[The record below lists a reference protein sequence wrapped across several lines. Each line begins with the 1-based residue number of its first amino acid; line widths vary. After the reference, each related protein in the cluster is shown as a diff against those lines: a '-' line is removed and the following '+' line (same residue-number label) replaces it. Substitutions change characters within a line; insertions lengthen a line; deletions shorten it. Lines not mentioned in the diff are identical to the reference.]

1 MNWIDPHIHF
11 FALQHGHYDWLKPNN
26 PPYWRDKSVIARSV
40 YERDLFKG
48 NHATLGGFVHIEAG
62 FDNGQPWREV
72 VFLEQHCVKPF
83 RSVANIDLRSS
94 TSLSDIDRLKR
105 FRSVVGLRHIL
116 DDDAATLLR
125 SPKVLHS
132 LKHMAANNLSFDAQ
146 FDITDGASVSALLN
160 VIERIPELTVI
171 VNHVAAAPFSA
182 DVLPDEALPAEG
194 SFSAEGS
201 LPAEGSFSAEGSLPA
216 EGSCSKHTNSSRH
229 SYSSL
234 AYTKWQR
241 HLSAL
246 AQCSNVAF
254 KFSGMEMQDR
264 QWTWSYVQ
272 RLLNTA
278 LDILPIDNIMLAS
291 NFPLCTWRMPHA
303 QLLKGYDDMLKR
315 MQSQTAS
322 TAFSLSKDDAEK
334 LRHKNAYKWY
344 QF

>member
-11 FALQHGHYDWLKPNN
+11 FALQHGRYDWLKPTN
-26 PPYWRDKSVIARSV
+26 PPYWRDKSVIAHSV
-40 YERDLFKG
+40 YERDLFQG
-48 NHATLGGFVHIEAG
+48 NHAALSGFVHIEAG

-72 VFLEQHCVKPF
+72 AFLEQHCIKPF
-83 RSVANIDLRSS
+83 RSVANIDLQSS

-146 FDITDGASVSALLN
+146 FDITDAASVRALLN
-160 VIERIPELTVI
+160 VVERIPELTVI
-171 VNHVAAAPFSA
+171 VNHVAAAPFLP
-182 DVLPDEALPAEG
+182 DVLLADALA
-194 SFSAEGS
+194 
-201 LPAEGSFSAEGSLPA
+201 AEGSLPA
-216 EGSCSKHTNSSRH
+216 EGSCSKHANSNRH

-241 HLSAL
+241 NLRAL
-246 AQCSNVAF
+246 AQCNNMAF

-264 QWTWSYVQ
+264 QWTWPYVE

-278 LDILPIDNIMLAS
+278 LDILPTDNIMLAS
-291 NFPLCTWRMPHA
+291 NFPLCTWRMPYA

-322 TAFSLSKDDAEK
+322 TVFCLSKDDAEK
-334 LRHKNAYKWY
+334 LRYKNAYKWY

>member
-26 PPYWRDKSVIARSV
+26 PPYWQDKSVIARSV

-48 NHATLGGFVHIEAG
+48 NHAALSGFVHIEAG

-72 VFLEQHCVKPF
+72 AFLEQHCIKPF
-83 RSVANIDLRSS
+83 RSVANIDLQSS
-94 TSLSDIDRLKR
+94 IALSDIDRLKR
-105 FRSVVGLRHIL
+105 FPSVIGLRHIL

-160 VIERIPELTVI
+160 VIERIPELKVI
-171 VNHVAAAPFSA
+171 VNHVAAAPFLA
-182 DVLPDEALPAEG
+182 DVVPAE
-194 SFSAEGS
+194 A
-201 LPAEGSFSAEGSLPA
+201 LPA
-216 EGSCSKHTNSSRH
+216 EGSCSKHANSNRH
-229 SYSSL
+229 FYSSL

-241 HLSAL
+241 HLIAL

-264 QWTWSYVQ
+264 QWAWPYVE

-278 LDILPIDNIMLAS
+278 LNILPIDNIMLAS
-291 NFPLCTWRMPHA
+291 NFPLCTWRMPYA
-303 QLLKGYDDMLKR
+303 QLLKGYDDMLNR

-322 TAFSLSKDDAEK
+322 TAFCLSGDDAEK
-334 LRHKNAYKWY
+334 LRYKNAYKWY

>member
-1 MNWIDPHIHF
+1 MHWIDPHIHF
-11 FALQHGHYDWLKPNN
+11 FALEHGQYDWLKPKNA
-26 PPYWRDKSVIARSV
+26 PFWHDKSVIAQSV

-48 NHATLGGFVHIEAG
+48 NHATLSGFVHIEAG
-62 FDNGQPWREV
+62 FDNTRPWREV
-72 VFLEQHCVKPF
+72 AFLEQHCIRPY
-83 RSVANIDLRSS
+83 RSVANIDLQSS

-146 FDITDGASVSALLN
+146 FDITDTTSVRALIN
-160 VIERIPELTVI
+160 VVERIPELTVI
-171 VNHVAAAPFSA
+171 VNHVAAAPFLA
-182 DVLPDEALPAEG
+182 DALPAEALPAEG
-194 SFSAEGS
+194 SLSAEGS
-201 LPAEGSFSAEGSLPA
+201 LPAEGSLSA
-216 EGSCSKHTNSSRH
+216 EGSCSKHANSSRH
-229 SYSSL
+229 FYSSL

-241 HLSAL
+241 NLRAL
-246 AQCSNVAF
+246 AQCGNMAF

-264 QWTWSYVQ
+264 QWTWPCVE

-278 LDILPIDNIMLAS
+278 LDILPVDNIMLAS

-315 MQSQTAS
+315 MTSRPAS
-322 TAFSLSKDDAEK
+322 GFFCLSKDDAEK
-334 LRHKNAYKWY
+334 LRYKNAYDWY
-344 QF
+344 KF

>member
-11 FALQHGHYDWLKPNN
+11 FALQHGHYDWLKPTN
-26 PPYWRDKSVIARSV
+26 PPYWRDKSVIAHSV
-40 YERDLFKG
+40 YERDLFQG
-48 NHATLGGFVHIEAG
+48 NHAALSGFVHIEAG

-72 VFLEQHCVKPF
+72 AFLEQHCIKPF
-83 RSVANIDLRSS
+83 RSVANIDLQSP

-146 FDITDGASVSALLN
+146 FDITDTASVRALLN
-160 VIERIPELTVI
+160 VVERIPELAVI
-171 VNHVAAAPFSA
+171 VNHVAAAPLLA
-182 DVLPDEALPAEG
+182 DVLPADALPAEG
-194 SFSAEGS
+194 SLSAEGS
-201 LPAEGSFSAEGSLPA
+201 SN
-216 EGSCSKHTNSSRH
+216 HTNSSRH
-229 SYSSL
+229 FYSSL

-241 HLSAL
+241 NLRAL
-246 AQCSNVAF
+246 AQCGNMAF
-254 KFSGMEMQDR
+254 KFSGMEMKDR
-264 QWTWSYVQ
+264 QWTWPNVE

-291 NFPLCTWRMPHA
+291 NFPLCTWRMPYA
-303 QLLKGYDDMLKR
+303 QLLKGYDDMLNR

-322 TAFSLSKDDAEK
+322 SAFCLSKDDAEK
-334 LRHKNAYKWY
+334 LRYKNAYKWY

>member
-26 PPYWRDKSVIARSV
+26 PPYWQDKSVIARSV

-48 NHATLGGFVHIEAG
+48 NHAALSGFVHIEAG

-72 VFLEQHCVKPF
+72 AFLEQHCIKPF
-83 RSVANIDLRSS
+83 RSVANIDLQSS
-94 TSLSDIDRLKR
+94 IALSDIDRLKR
-105 FRSVVGLRHIL
+105 FPSVIGLRHIL

-160 VIERIPELTVI
+160 VIERIPELKVI
-171 VNHVAAAPFSA
+171 VNHVAAAPFLA
-182 DVLPDEALPAEG
+182 DVLPAEALPAEG

-201 LPAEGSFSAEGSLPA
+201 
-216 EGSCSKHTNSSRH
+216 CSKHTNSSRH
-229 SYSSL
+229 FYSSL

-241 HLSAL
+241 HLIAL

-291 NFPLCTWRMPHA
+291 NFPLCTWRMPYA
-303 QLLKGYDDMLKR
+303 QLLKGYDNMLKR

>member
-26 PPYWRDKSVIARSV
+26 PPYWQDKSVIARSV

-48 NHATLGGFVHIEAG
+48 NHAALSGFVHIEAG

-72 VFLEQHCVKPF
+72 AFLEQHCIKPF
-83 RSVANIDLRSS
+83 RSVANIDLQSS
-94 TSLSDIDRLKR
+94 ASLSDIDRLKR

-116 DDDAATLLR
+116 DDDAASLLR
-125 SPKVLHS
+125 RPKVLHS

-171 VNHVAAAPFSA
+171 VNHVAAAPFLA
-182 DVLPDEALPAEG
+182 KALPAEG
-194 SFSAEGS
+194 ALFAEGSLSAEGS
-201 LPAEGSFSAEGSLPA
+201 LPAEGYLPA
-216 EGSCSKHTNSSRH
+216 EGSCSKHANSNRH
-229 SYSSL
+229 SYSNL

-241 HLSAL
+241 NLRAL
-246 AQCSNVAF
+246 AQCGNMAF

-264 QWTWSYVQ
+264 QWTWPYVE

-291 NFPLCTWRMPHA
+291 NFPLCTWRMPYA
-303 QLLKGYDDMLKR
+303 QLLKGYDNMLNR
-315 MQSQTAS
+315 MQSQTTS

-334 LRHKNAYKWY
+334 LRYKNAYKWY

>member
-11 FALQHGHYDWLKPNN
+11 FALERGRYDWLKPNN
-26 PPYWRDKSVIARSV
+26 APFWRDKSVIARSV
-40 YERDLFKG
+40 YEGDLFKG

-62 FDNGQPWREV
+62 FDNARPWREV
-72 VFLEQHCVKPF
+72 AFLEQHCVKPF
-83 RSVANIDLRSS
+83 CSVANINLQSS
-94 TSLSDIDRLKR
+94 TSQSDIDRLKR

-146 FDITDGASVSALLN
+146 FDITDAASVSALLN
-160 VIERIPELTVI
+160 VVERIPELTVI
-171 VNHVAAAPFSA
+171 VNHVAAAPFLA
-182 DVLPDEALPAEG
+182 DALPAEALPAEG
-194 SFSAEGS
+194 SISAEGS
-201 LPAEGSFSAEGSLPA
+201 Y
-216 EGSCSKHTNSSRH
+216 SKHTKSSRH

-241 HLSAL
+241 NLRAL
-246 AQCSNVAF
+246 AQCRNVAF

-264 QWTWSYVQ
+264 QWTWPYVE

-278 LDILPIDNIMLAS
+278 LDIIPIDNIMLAS
-291 NFPLCTWRMPHA
+291 NFPLCTWRMPYA

-315 MQSQTAS
+315 IQSRPAS
-322 TAFSLSKDDAEK
+322 AFGEHDAEK
-334 LRHKNAYKWY
+334 LRYQNAYRWY
-344 QF
+344 KF